1 MAPKRKAA
9 KDKTERQPFV
19 PHPFEPCMGA
29 GWFYY
34 DESGKMRRWDAHA
47 DALSAAAKADKK
59 QANKKELAKFRNS
72 REAASGPN
80 IEQRAIVER
89 SPAMDLAAEHCR
101 REDAARGRWDMVRNS
116 DGMKSV
122 NASVTWDLLVEAMR
136 RNDERISQAK
146 LELQSAREELD
157 ALDVKLLEQLSRER
171 LEVMH
176 AIAMT
181 RQEYARAGK
190 AAPTAKELHEELVGP
205 QWSLPISLAAVKKAT
220 SLLSAMAKSG
230 MTISQDVLIA
240 LLKEKAAAEAL

>member
-19 PHPFEPCMGA
+19 PYAFERGMGA
-29 GWFYY
+29 ALEWFYY

-80 IEQRAIVER
+80 SEQRAIVER

-116 DGMKSV
+116 DGVKSV
-122 NASVTWDLLVEAMR
+122 NASV
-136 RNDERISQAK
+136 S
-146 LELQSAREELD
+146 
-157 ALDVKLLEQLSRER
+157 
-171 LEVMH
+171 
-176 AIAMT
+176 
-181 RQEYARAGK
+181 
-190 AAPTAKELHEELVGP
+190 
-205 QWSLPISLAAVKKAT
+205 
-220 SLLSAMAKSG
+220 
-230 MTISQDVLIA
+230 
-240 LLKEKAAAEAL
+240 